1 MGETQITV
9 VVNGQNREIA
19 SGTTVAGL
27 LRDLSL
33 PATRVAIEHNAQIL
47 RKSSFDTL
55 ELASGDRLEIV
66 TLVGGG

>member
-1 MGETQITV
+1 MGKAQVKIIL
-9 VVNGQNREIA
+9 NGREREIDP
-19 SGTTVAGL
+19 GTTIAGL

-33 PATRVAIEHNAQIL
+33 PETRVAIEHNAEIL
-47 RKSSFDTL
+47 RKTSFETL